1 MGQTRSI
8 YSAPTPGPMPSFH
21 GRNTKNIPCPAP
33 SRCRAGG
40 AFPFC
45 FLESAEAE
53 EAGQLAAVA
62 TALVLLGLAA
72 AFGSGGGSGGL
83 DLLGHLQA
91 DLHGL
96 ALAVEGEGDPVSG
109 LAGADG
115 LHQVV
120 AAGDLGVIDLRDD
133 VVDLESGGLGGA
145 VIGQALDG
153 SALRQAV
160 LLGLIAD
167 ADDADADIG
176 LLDIALL
183 DDAGDDIVH
192 IVHGDGEADVVDG
205 GAGAGG
211 AGILGVGDAHHFT
224 VHVEQSA
231 AGVAGIDGA
240 VGLDQLLGAAGGH
253 GHIPVQGADGTGR
266 QGEGQ
271 LAQRVADGHYAVA
284 YIQLA
289 GGADDHRG
297 QALGLH
303 LQHGHIVAL
312 VVADDLG
319 IILGA
324 VVGGDGHRIG
334 AFNDV
339 VIGDDIAVI
348 REDEAGTGR
357 RGLGLLAPEVGGHGR
372 SHDTNGRVDVGG
384 VDLSGGKLLGGVDL
398 LDLQHAGFP
407 DPLHD
412 GGHTVSGD
420 DGLGQVPPGQRRA
433 QEAAAHTHAAS
444 QQGTDQGQCH
454 ALLAAVFLVGLLGLV
469 NRGHIRRDIP
479 VGLFLR
485 VFAGAYGFINGIII
499 VFTHGI
505 TLLLPIWQAFF
516 FSCPY
521 PSRSF

>member
-1 MGQTRSI
+1 MSNNRGQN
-8 YSAPTPGPMPSFH
+8 APLSGTFTVPGRGLS
-21 GRNTKNIPCPAP
+21 T
-33 SRCRAGG
+33 
-40 AFPFC
+40 

-120 AAGDLGVIDLRDD
+120 AAGDLGVVDLRDD

-153 SALRQAV
+153 SALGQAV
-160 LLGLIAD
+160 LLGLVAD
-167 ADDADADIG
+167 ADDTDADIG

-205 GAGAGG
+205 GAGTGG

-224 VHVEQSA
+224 VHVEESPA
-231 AGVAGIDGA
+231 RVAGIDGA
-240 VGLDQLLGAAGGH
+240 VSLDQLLGAAGGH
-253 GHIPVQGADGTGR
+253 GHIPVQGADGTGC

-271 LAQRVADGHYAVA
+271 FAQRVADGHHIVA

-372 SHDTNGRVDVGG
+372 GHDAYGRVDVGG

-407 DPLHD
+407 DSLHD
-412 GGHTVSGD
+412 GGHTVPGD

-433 QEAAAHTHAAS
+433 QEAAAHTHAAPH
-444 QQGTDQGQCH
+444 QGTDQGQGH
-454 ALLAAVFLVGLLGLV
+454 ALLAAAFLVGLLGLV
-469 NRGHIRRDIP
+469 NGGHIRRNIP
-479 VGLFLR
+479 VGLFLSSL
-485 VFAGAYGFINGIII
+485 AGTYGFINGIII